1 MMSQSRKTG
10 IGQSGIGRMGAVLVA
25 AAVLVAFT
33 SFPAVAGESKSEKK
47 KCTSPVEECLA
58 YMAKKMRTSGFVG
71 LELDVDEETGTYTV
85 LAIIA
90 GTPAEEAGIQPG
102 DVLYA
107 LNGVRIIKENQE
119 ELKKTHTGWKP
130 GQSVTYTIRRDG
142 QDREITLT
150 LAPMPADVMA
160 RWIGMHM
167 LEHADEV
174 SAPEE

>member
-1 MMSQSRKTG
+1 MTLKRRSR
-10 IGQSGIGRMGAVLVA
+10 IGKSGAALVAVAVLVA
-25 AAVLVAFT
+25 LA
-33 SFPAVAGESKSEKK
+33 SFPAGAGESNSEKK
-47 KCTSPVEECLA
+47 KCTYAVEECLA

-71 LELDVDEETGTYTV
+71 VELDVDEETGTYTV
-85 LAIIA
+85 LGIIA
-90 GTPAEEAGIQPG
+90 DTPAEEAGIQQG

-119 ELKKTHTGWKP
+119 ELKKKHMGWKP

-160 RWIGMHM
+160 RWIGIHM

>member
-1 MMSQSRKTG
+1 MNRMKGSRK
-10 IGQSGIGRMGAVLVA
+10 SGFGRTGAVLLA
-25 AAVLVAFT
+25 AIVLVAFA
-33 SFPAVAGESKSEKK
+33 SFPAAAGESKSEKK
-47 KCTSPVEECLA
+47 RCTYPVEECLA

-71 LELDVDEETGTYTV
+71 VELDVDEETGTYTV
-85 LAIIA
+85 QGVIA

-107 LNGVRIIKENQE
+107 LNGVRINKENQE
-119 ELKKTHTGWKP
+119 ALKKTHKSWMP
-130 GQSVTYTIRRDG
+130 GQSITYTIRRDG

-160 RWIGMHM
+160 RWIGIHM